1 MVREYNID
9 ISIVFDVKDK
19 FCQTP
24 IFTAAT
30 IPNHELSFR
39 MIKVLAEMG
48 VSPCTDD
55 TLKQTPLFYA
65 CRDGNNLAVQYLIEE
80 GKDNVNRQDK
90 YGQTPIYY
98 AVREGHIATT
108 QLLIDL
114 GALIDQSDSK
124 NQRPIYYAIT
134 QNRYEMVKFL
144 IDKGADIK
152 SEDKKGISP
161 SSWAKR

>member
-1 MVREYNID
+1 M
-9 ISIVFDVKDK
+9 
-19 FCQTP
+19 
-24 IFTAAT
+24 
-30 IPNHELSFR
+30 
-39 MIKVLAEMG
+39 
-48 VSPCTDD
+48 
-55 TLKQTPLFYA
+55 
-65 CRDGNNLAVQYLIEE
+65 QYLIEE